1 METKILG
8 IILSILGI
16 AGLILAVVYVNGA
29 DSSKHLNLLFTAGI
43 LGTITFFAGIRVI
56 PGQPTVGKAREV
68 GSNSVSE

>member
-16 AGLILAVVYVNGA
+16 VSLILAVVYVNGA

-43 LGTITFFAGIRVI
+43 LGTVIFFAGLWLV
-56 PGQPTVGKAREV
+56 PGQKERA
-68 GSNSVSE
+68 

>member
-16 AGLILAVVYVNGA
+16 ASLILAVVYVNGA

-43 LGTITFFAGIRVI
+43 LGTIIFFAGIRMV
-56 PGQPTVGKAREV
+56 PGQAGKAGKEELP
-68 GSNSVSE
+68 GIKMP